1 MFESHAGVL
10 LTELPGRVS
19 RRFHPGL
26 LGYKNFSFLSSKSRA
41 GVDGRAQT
49 SGTRMRTITYAFLN
63 DQMLFKCYLNYLGV
77 KIIAMKELLY
87 VNKSKHNFKLNLG
100 CDLI

>member
-1 MFESHAGVL
+1 M
-10 LTELPGRVS
+10 
-19 RRFHPGL
+19 
-26 LGYKNFSFLSSKSRA
+26 
-41 GVDGRAQT
+41 DGRAQT
-49 SGTRMRTITYAFLN
+49 FGTRMHTITYAFLN

-77 KIIAMKELLY
+77 KIIDIKELFY